1 MIPVG
6 SLSSAII
13 LDAEGPAVLVNFFYN
28 NSNWV
33 VGPAVVG
40 AFMLVGVLG
49 LFLVHRLLAHTRRRN
64 HNEFVGFM
72 VAVVSVVYAVLL
84 AFIAIAVWESF
95 GKAGEIAAREASLAG
110 DVARDSLTMPEP
122 LRSTMLR
129 DLDSY
134 LAQVI
139 KVEWPA
145 MAEGVSLNSTDE
157 SQPSISDKGW
167 EMLFDSHDVLVTFRS
182 SNPVEVSMFSE
193 LLSRLN
199 SLYDAR
205 RERLLA
211 SEERLQSVVWGIV
224 LFGAFFTVGFTY
236 LFGMESFLMHAIM
249 TASVAATVALVV
261 VLIIAFDYPFRGKVQ
276 ISPEA
281 YVHVQTMLHKY
292 LEHEPSPEH

>member
-1 MIPVG
+1 M
-6 SLSSAII
+6 L
-13 LDAEGPAVLVNFFYN
+13 LNFLYN
-28 NSNWV
+28 NSNWI
-33 VGPAVVG
+33 VGPAVVLT
-40 AFMLVGVLG
+40 FVLVGIVG
-49 LFLVHRLLAHTRRRN
+49 LYLVHRLLPHARRRD
-64 HNEFVGFM
+64 HNEFVGFI

-122 LRSTMLR
+122 LRTSMLR
-129 DLDSY
+129 DLDGY
-134 LAQVI
+134 LDQVI
-139 KVEWPA
+139 KVEWTA
-145 MAEGVSLNSTDE
+145 MAEGKPLTEPDE
-157 SQPSISDKGW
+157 TKPSISDKGW
-167 EMLFDSHDVLVTFRS
+167 DMLFNSHDTLVSFRS
-182 SNPVEVSMFSE
+182 TNPVEISMFTE

-211 SEERLQSVVWGIV
+211 SEERLQAVVWGIV

-236 LFGMESFLMHAIM
+236 LFGMESFVMHAIM

-292 LEHEPSPEH
+292 LDHEPVAEH